1 MPNACTHKSSDNGA
15 WGCVAMC
22 KTHSTNPYPSQDLGV
37 AYGDADYHGCVAQP
51 GCNCDFLP
59 IPITITT
66 DQGGVVTHWY
76 KRPGKSFPANR
87 RSLWQTRSG
96 SGTTDYSEKVE
107 LGSAGTY
114 QECADYCL
122 GSDWTGDGSTSE
134 RCISFSWVASTGACH
149 LFAESEKGTALE
161 AAPGWDHYE
170 QVPGLSDP
178 STPNWWEKPQ
188 RNPGYCSHTS
198 MTAVAADVATCAAL
212 TAQATC
218 AAASACTW
226 TPPMTFAGQTQPEA
240 PWAEAPADPVFRKR
254 VNRALDFAAV
264 DSAAP
269 AEKSGSL
276 ADCVRECIRSTR
288 ECASFT
294 FDRVNNRCRLSMYK
308 AGGTHPTL
316 TTVQPKHLDTST
328 TSDYYEFVSFV

>member
-1 MPNACTHKSSDNGA
+1 
-15 WGCVAMC
+15 
-22 KTHSTNPYPSQDLGV
+22 
-37 AYGDADYHGCVAQP
+37 
-51 GCNCDFLP
+51 
-59 IPITITT
+59 
-66 DQGGVVTHWY
+66 
-76 KRPGKSFPANR
+76 
-87 RSLWQTRSG
+87 
-96 SGTTDYSEKVE
+96 
-107 LGSAGTY
+107 
-114 QECADYCL
+114 
-122 GSDWTGDGSTSE
+122 
-134 RCISFSWVASTGACH
+134 
-149 LFAESEKGTALE
+149 
-161 AAPGWDHYE
+161 
-170 QVPGLSDP
+170 VPGLSDP
-178 STPNWWEKPQ
+178 SKPNWWEKPQ

-198 MTAVAADVATCAAL
+198 MSAVAADVAACAAL
-212 TAQATC
+212 TAKAPC
-218 AAASACTW
+218 DAASACTW
-226 TPPMTFAGQTQPEA
+226 TPPLTFAGQTQPEA